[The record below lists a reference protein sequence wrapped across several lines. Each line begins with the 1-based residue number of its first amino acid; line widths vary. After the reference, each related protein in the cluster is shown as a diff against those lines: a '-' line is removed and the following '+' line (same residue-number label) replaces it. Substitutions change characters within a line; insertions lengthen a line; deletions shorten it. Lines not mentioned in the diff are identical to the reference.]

1 MEEEIHFEPLP
12 AERVEFTP
20 PTVEEAKERGWVG
33 VAVIRLLSLLIVG
46 GAVYY
51 STEGLVVMFV
61 LFILVV
67 PVEKIFPRHR
77 GQKVR
82 RPLYKLD
89 MRYATSSPLLNLI
102 GLIAAVVV
110 AIISFAWI
118 PGLLLR
124 PVVAQIPSPWLPVV
138 GFLLFDSGEFVV

>member
-12 AERVEFTP
+12 AERVEYKP
-20 PTVEEAKERGWVG
+20 PPHQEAKDTGWIG

-51 STEGLVVMFV
+51 STEGIVVMLV

-89 MRYATSSPLLNLI
+89 ISYAMSSPPVSYTHLTLPTI
-102 GLIAAVVV
+102 
-110 AIISFAWI
+110 
-118 PGLLLR
+118 LR
-124 PVVAQIPSPWLPVV
+124 V
-138 GFLLFDSGEFVV
+138 